1 MTTAYTLR
9 TSRILKSGKH
19 PIMIR
24 IYAGGSQTQISS
36 GYSVH
41 LDDWDPERNAP
52 LELKRTSKR
61 KTSLDN
67 IATNL
72 RLTVARLTEKAEE
85 LQSALPGFT
94 AKQLVQY
101 DKGELKV
108 KAGKM
113 KQQSFLD
120 WIHDHLETFDK
131 VTMSGTAR
139 VGRTSTKMKYLSQL
153 RVLKQFSEETGEALT
168 WENMDADFCKKMRAW
183 RVSKPAGFMGKG
195 GSSQQRVSIGTV
207 NKWVK
212 TVKLWI
218 AKARD
223 MGVHTYDHH
232 RHPEW
237 TVREGEILRFAL
249 SAQQLKD
256 FFAYQIPP
264 GTRGDTSRK
273 GLKRCRDLFVVQC
286 CTGVRIS
293 DLPQIIK
300 QYNSDPTRDNFQVAM
315 TKTQRMVEI
324 PVLPMLHQVAARYD
338 GKLPEIGAVQRYN
351 KLLKQAAQLSG
362 LFDGKLVKPAVDD
375 RGLLDPVETTQWKE
389 ISSHTARR
397 SFATIALDSGVPPHV
412 VMAIT
417 GHKQESNFRK
427 YVVTNADEV
436 AALLR
441 EKMSFG

>member
-168 WENMDADFCKKMRAW
+168 WENMDADFCKKMRKW

-256 FFAYQIPP
+256 FFAYEIPP

-293 DLPQIIK
+293 AVSPGPIETSFILGDLEH
-300 QYNSDPTRDNFQVAM
+300 VADITFSQTM
-315 TKTQRMVEI
+315 CTAEDVADMV
-324 PVLPMLHQVAARYD
+324 LASARD
-338 GKLPEIGAVQRYN
+338 GKREREFPVVGA
-351 KLLKQAAQLSG
+351 KLATLAYLFPSLRRVLRPALEAKGRRTKQALME
-362 LFDGKLVKPAVDD
+362 KL
-375 RGLLDPVETTQWKE
+375 R
-389 ISSHTARR
+389 
-397 SFATIALDSGVPPHV
+397 
-412 VMAIT
+412 
-417 GHKQESNFRK
+417 
-427 YVVTNADEV
+427 
-436 AALLR
+436 
-441 EKMSFG
+441 